1 MKISK
6 EMVKHIALLSRLE
19 LKEEEIELYQDQL
32 SRILDYIEKL
42 NEVETSDVEPTSHV
56 LSLSNVF
63 REDKVISTLSRDE
76 ALRNAPDSTEK
87 FFRVPKIID

>member
-6 EMVKHIALLSRLE
+6 EMVRHIAMLSRLE

-32 SRILDYIEKL
+32 SRILDYVEKL
-42 NEVETSDVEPTSHV
+42 NQVDTSEVEPTSHV
-56 LSLSNVF
+56 LSLNNVF
-63 REDKVISTLSRDE
+63 REDKVKVTLTREE
-76 ALRNAPDSTEK
+76 ALRNAPDGTDK

>member
-6 EMVKHIALLSRLE
+6 DMVKHISMLSRLE
-19 LKEEEIELYQDQL
+19 LKNEEIELYQDQL

-42 NEVETSDVEPTSHV
+42 NEVDTSEIEPTSHV
-56 LSLSNVF
+56 LSINNVF
-63 REDKVISTLSRDE
+63 RDDKKNITLSRDE
-76 ALRNAPDSTEK
+76 ALRNAPDGTDK

>member
-6 EMVKHIALLSRLE
+6 EMVRHIAMLSRLE

-32 SRILDYIEKL
+32 SRILDYVEKL
-42 NEVETSDVEPTSHV
+42 NQVDTSEVEPTSHV
-56 LSLSNVF
+56 LSLNNVF
-63 REDKVISTLSRDE
+63 REDKVKATLTREE
-76 ALRNAPDSTEK
+76 ALRNAPDGTDK